1 MPEEIKPPIT
11 VELLIPI
18 EKYLQA
24 GVHIGTHICTKFAE
38 PFVYRIRS
46 DGVYILDVRK
56 IDERLRI
63 AGKIPSIIRANKN
76 SSCISTP
83 LW

>member
-1 MPEEIKPPIT
+1 MAEEMKQQIT
-11 VELLIPI
+11 IELLVPI
-18 EKYLQA
+18 DKYLSA

-56 IDERLRI
+56 
-63 AGKIPSIIRANKN
+63 
-76 SSCISTP
+76 
-83 LW
+83 